1 MKTLSFIL
9 LLMFISSCASE
20 KPRFIKEKVC
30 SNESLKY
37 LKNPRN
43 LSKRAPQS
51 AALIHEMA
59 KSSKGM
65 QACYE
70 NFRNRSGHEEFNTCL
85 VVGVNEYSQTEF
97 YNFSSQQITLDQKF
111 MNCARNVTK
120 KIPYEKYGR
129 NYILIQSYQFFVGL

>member
-1 MKTLSFIL
+1 MKRQSFLL

-20 KPRFIKEKVC
+20 KPRFIKERVC

-37 LKNPRN
+37 LRNPRN
-43 LSKRAPQS
+43 INKRAPKS
-51 AALIHEMA
+51 ATLIQEIA

-70 NFRNRSGHEEFNTCL
+70 DFKNRSGYEEFNTCL
-85 VVGVNEYSQTEF
+85 VVGVNEYSQREF
-97 YNFSSQQITLDQKF
+97 YNFSSQQINLDQKF
-111 MNCARNVTK
+111 VNCARNITNT
-120 KIPYEKYGR
+120 IPFEKYGN